1 MRVSEAVGERDECYK
16 RTTWEI
22 APGCDSCL
30 VCRQTELYDVVC
42 KKEGCNERGGGPDV
56 GCDVDES
63 EDGTEAEDAAGSRR
77 LAPAT
82 TRSAAT
88 APAAATVY
96 EQHNQEHPHAAQ
108 NSRLVSMCNTRT
120 NVLCSVGYDYGEML
134 SPLSINAFRASAAG
148 RATGFPGLLAPLR
161 NTSTRA

>member
-1 MRVSEAVGERDECYK
+1 MRCIQCPDDTHHVDTSSNKCGVYRGGLRTATATVRVSEAVGERDECYK

-88 APAAATVY
+88 APAAAT
-96 EQHNQEHPHAAQ
+96 
-108 NSRLVSMCNTRT
+108 
-120 NVLCSVGYDYGEML
+120 G
-134 SPLSINAFRASAAG
+134 
-148 RATGFPGLLAPLR
+148 
-161 NTSTRA
+161 